1 MTQTPGSP
9 DPSSQAPYGQQN
21 PASSGG
27 YPDSGLAG
35 HGQPAQPAY
44 GQQPGGYGQQPGGYP
59 SSPPTGYGATS
70 SQRPSQVVTAAVLG
84 FVAALFT
91 LLATLGF
98 FTLSSISGIFVIFAL
113 LYLAISAGLIAGG
126 VLALNGKNGQILLIT
141 AAVATG
147 LQILGI
153 IVSLA
158 QDQGFS
164 PLSLIGLL
172 LTGGIVFLLLQP
184 QSRQFFA
191 PRR

>member
-1 MTQTPGSP
+1 MTQAPGSP
-9 DPSSQAPYGQQN
+9 DPSSQTPYGQQN
-21 PASSGG
+21 PASSG

-35 HGQPAQPAY
+35 YGQPAQP
-44 GQQPGGYGQQPGGYP
+44 GYGQQPGGYP
-59 SSPPTGYGATS
+59 SPPPTGYGAMS
-70 SQRPSQVVTAAVLG
+70 NERPSQVVTAAVLG

-98 FTLSSISGIFVIFAL
+98 FALSSISGVFVLFAL

-126 VLALNGKNGQILLIT
+126 VLALNAKNGQILLVT

-164 PLSLIGLL
+164 PLSLVGLL

-184 QSRQFFA
+184 QSKQFFA
-191 PRR
+191 SRR